1 MTLLAN
7 RRARRPDGGASLAGW
22 TTVQRTVWVSQAA
35 LLLLLAPCCHCCPLH
50 PPPLTASLLPSASS
64 TTAGT
69 SSTKA
74 GLAPSSHWP
83 ASGRPSCWR
92 VAVHDNDSPRQ
103 SMTCCCVYGVGSAAA
118 LLIVLLLSSSR
129 PPSRLCSAGAHRVD
143 GEQAK
148 VGQTPGWLQRS
159 KASAANAEGGRGKN
173 ASRHATTMGQSIT
186 IYTCCH
192 QHAASQLATRVQHLS
207 INTLRKRKGRR
218 CR

>member
-35 LLLLLAPCCHCCPLH
+35 LLLLLGPCCHCCPLH

-129 PPSRLCSAGAHRVD
+129 PPSRLCSAGAQGSTANR
-143 GEQAK
+143 
-148 VGQTPGWLQRS
+148 QRL
-159 KASAANAEGGRGKN
+159 GK
-173 ASRHATTMGQSIT
+173 R
-186 IYTCCH
+186 
-192 QHAASQLATRVQHLS
+192 LAGFSGPRRVQQTQREEEGRMRVGMQQRWGNQSLS
-207 INTLRKRKGRR
+207 TLAAINTLHLS
-218 CR
+218 